1 MLARARSMQWQD
13 VCPSVCH
20 TYLVD
25 TAKRII
31 EIIGLG
37 MDTPFLIFHTKRY
50 DNIPTGTPS
59 LTGASNAGG
68 MKKIA
73 IFDQSLYLESDTY
86 LQQQTIVSR
95 I

>member
-1 MLARARSMQWQD
+1 MQWQD